1 MPVAAAA
8 AAEAT
13 DGALIGKAFAKPL
26 GALKAQFWRRALR
39 LDLNGDGVVRE
50 DEMEAVLKKV
60 IPAAGL

>member
-26 GALKAQFWRRALR
+26 GALKAKF
-39 LDLNGDGVVRE
+39 
-50 DEMEAVLKKV
+50 
-60 IPAAGL
+60 